1 MSIKSKIITAAAA
14 LSLIVGVGAAGTQTA
29 NAATVPCGLGCAN
42 LFSFAF
48 GIAGN
53 PVAYVLDVPGGAQVG
68 GAVILAQESHTNPN
82 EDFTE
87 SVQGTVHDLFLAGL
101 VPSGLDALYSSR
113 NVFEMEFAPGGVES
127 GLCVG
132 VAVFSVSLQP
142 CGTGVKTL
150 WILDPQTTVSFI
162 PYFAVISAA
171 TTNFQHP
178 DSLTTLFFPGM
189 QLVTAPL
196 LPYNRFPALSAHQLW
211 GVVRGVLP

>member
-1 MSIKSKIITAAAA
+1 MSIKSKITTAAAA
-14 LSLIVGVGAAGTQTA
+14 LSLIVGVSAAGIQTA
-29 NAATVPCGLGCAN
+29 NAATVACGLGCAN

-53 PVAYVLDVPGGAQVG
+53 PVAYVLDVPGGVQVG
-68 GAVILAQESHTNPN
+68 GAVILARESHTNPN

-87 SVQGTVHDLFLAGL
+87 SVEGTVHDLFLAGL
-101 VPSGLDALYSSR
+101 VPSGLNALYSGL
-113 NVFEMEFAPGGVES
+113 NVFEMEFTPGGVDS

-132 VAVFSVSLQP
+132 VFPVSLQP

-150 WILDPQTTVSFI
+150 WILDPQATVFFI

-178 DSLTTLFFPGM
+178 DSLTTLFPGVP
-189 QLVTAPL
+189 LFTAPL
-196 LPYNRFPALSAHQLW
+196 VPYNLFPALNAHQLW
-211 GVVRGVLP
+211 GIVHGVLP